1 MGNMITED
9 YVSFESARLLR
20 AKGFEGDINAYYH
33 IWDNGKIVC
42 SVQEYSHSEAR
53 HLYIPAPTIQI
64 TMKWLREVHHI
75 FIDIT
80 SRFSKNSDND
90 VCFSYSCKKLTDKY
104 EIVDGEW
111 LCYEEACESAIKY
124 CLENLI

>member
-1 MGNMITED
+1 MITED
-9 YVSFESARLLR
+9 YVSFESAKLL
-20 AKGFEGDINAYYH
+20 KESGFDDEYTNAFYDKNGILYFIDILSDFSEH
-33 IWDNGKIVC
+33 PDNDTDIAA
-42 SVQEYSHSEAR
+42 ST
-53 HLYIPAPTIQI
+53 LYVA
-64 TMKWLREVHHI
+64 MKWLREVHHI

-80 SRFSKNSDND
+80 SRFSINADND

-111 LCYEEACESAIKY
+111 LCYEQACKAAIKY